1 MCVPFLLPTT
11 CKTQK
16 PHQYFN
22 ITIAEKKKCDIETK
36 IKNEKLKDLE
46 THIKKGNETIKT
58 EMLNEMSI
66 ALNDQLIE
74 KQRLEEERQ
83 KYIEV
88 EFILTFYTSLNSENG
103 YGAITCRGESLVDG
117 MVASNYYSLGTIIDL
132 GRFGEVIVADRG
144 GSHFNTNNRL
154 DVLITRNYGESDS
167 QYYRRVNNMGRQ
179 VVKGKILK
187 SSMK

>member
-36 IKNEKLKDLE
+36 TKNEKLKDFE
-46 THIKKGNETIKT
+46 THIKKGQYKFN
-58 EMLNEMSI
+58 N
-66 ALNDQLIE
+66 QLIE

-103 YGAITCRGESLVDG
+103 YGAVTCRGENLIDG

-167 QYYRRVNNMGRQ
+167 HYYSRVNNMGKQ
-179 VVKGKILK
+179 VVKGKVLK